1 MRVLGER
8 RSPGVEDGGESD
20 AGTEVLGVGGN
31 GDQGLG
37 GGFEQQVI
45 DDRLVLIGNVGDR
58 SRQGEDDM
66 EIGHGQEFGLAV
78 GQPLLGSRGLALWA
92 MPIAAGN
99 GQRPLPALWA
109 KPVMGSWRRH
119 HHGRAEIRRAYAPH
133 YELAI
138 AKRSAALSVENSLCR
153 DATEQRSQRFGFFR
167 WEYSKATGHG
177 YYGERNGR
185 DAS

>member
-1 MRVLGER
+1 MPAIGAAASAGSWAVANPAARQCWADMSNSATAAASFA
-8 RSPGVEDGGESD
+8 SP
-20 AGTEVLGVGGN
+20 T
-31 GDQGLG
+31 
-37 GGFEQQVI
+37 I
-45 DDRLVLIGNVGDR
+45 
-58 SRQGEDDM
+58 
-66 EIGHGQEFGLAV
+66 
-78 GQPLLGSRGLALWA
+78 
-92 MPIAAGN
+92 
-99 GQRPLPALWA
+99 PALWA

-167 WEYSKATGHG
+167 WEYRKAAGHRC
-177 YYGERNGR
+177 YGERNGR